1 MSARALMTRRAV
13 IERNVATGT
22 GRSGHPVKP
31 DWQPLDLTDTYTQ
44 PRLPCFLWS
53 TSEREVDGPV
63 NARVER
69 LMLGIP
75 ENAPITPADRIRGIY
90 DRAGVVLDPS
100 VFRILGDQR
109 IQRSHRELTLEVVT
123 GAAGAGS

>member
-1 MSARALMTRRAV
+1 MTQRAQIDRD
-13 IERNVATGT
+13 IATGT
-22 GRSGHPVKP
+22 DRNNHPVTP
-31 DWQPLDLTDTYTQ
+31 NWQPLDRTETYADQ
-44 PRLPCFLWS
+44 RLPCFLWS

-63 NARVER
+63 NARIER

-90 DRAGVVLDPS
+90 DRAGVVLNPS
-100 VFRILGDQR
+100 TFRILGDQR
-109 IQRSHRELTLEVVT
+109 MGRSHRELTLEVIA